1 MNCVRLQFSELE
13 SIGYHYKQ
21 RPLKKAI
28 GEKGVGAGRASKL
41 NTVF

>member
-1 MNCVRLQFSELE
+1 MDCVTFPFGELD
-13 SIGYHYKQ
+13 SIGYHYKH

-28 GEKGVGAGRASKL
+28 GKNCVGAGRASKV